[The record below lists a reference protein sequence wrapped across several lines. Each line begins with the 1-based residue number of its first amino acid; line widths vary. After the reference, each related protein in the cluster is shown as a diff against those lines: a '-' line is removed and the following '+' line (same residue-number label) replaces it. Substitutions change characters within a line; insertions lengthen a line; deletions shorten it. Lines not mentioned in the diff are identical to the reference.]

1 METGT
6 NIVRR
11 HDGRQGLGY
20 GLTKDRFHKP
30 RKLSSAFP
38 YLSDDPYADED
49 FEDPES
55 EMAIA
60 NKLQKTPVGGKG
72 DRKSA
77 DPFYFVAGNTKLSDC
92 FFRVDKVIEEVM
104 ALGDSMSPIPS
115 MHKGPKIG
123 RGSSSYLSNKTFART
138 GSTAGFASAP
148 PPINA
153 DDDEEEDIF
162 YDLYGLSK
170 ILRKDSGE

>member
-49 FEDPES
+49 FEDPET

-60 NKLQKTPVGGKG
+60 NKLQKAPVGGKG

-92 FFRVDKVIEEVM
+92 FFRIDKVIEEVM
-104 ALGDSMSPIPS
+104 SLGDSMSPIPS
-115 MHKGPKIG
+115 LYKGPKTSG
-123 RGSSSYLSNKTFART
+123 GSAPYLTSKTFRRT
-138 GSTAGFASAP
+138 GSTAGFSSAP
-148 PPINA
+148 PTIT
-153 DDDEEEDIF
+153 DDEEEEDIF
-162 YDLYGLSK
+162 YDLSGLAK